1 MAVHPVGGLQADEAI
16 SLAEGA
22 VLTDACR
29 REIAAD
35 EGGTTPYAP
44 FLALARFDPDGALGG
59 SVVFARDLGPRNEVL
74 RARFPDRTWY
84 RYRPRASEDDT
95 AAIVPY

>member
-1 MAVHPVGGLQADEAI
+1 MQADEAI
-16 SLAEGA
+16 ALAEGA

-44 FLALARFDPDGALGG
+44 FLALARFDPDGTLGG
-59 SVVFARDLGPRNEVL
+59 SVVFARDFGPRNEVL

-84 RYRPRASEDDT
+84 RYRPRASDDDT
-95 AAIVPY
+95 VAIVPY